1 MEVEV
6 EVEVMRVAVVTEL
19 TVIFHDFSLFTLFH
33 YQCPDI
39 YYTSFHLFHNYVIF
53 CVSLL
58 LFIKV
63 FVCFSKS
70 FDCSLL
76 LASQQNFIILYNFLC
91 FILTSADL
99 RGFNNIKT

>member
-1 MEVEV
+1 MVAMIVSRVEVEVEV
-6 EVEVMRVAVVTEL
+6 EVEVMRVTVVTEL

-58 LFIKV
+58 LFIHA
-63 FVCFSKS
+63 FYIC
-70 FDCSLL
+70 
-76 LASQQNFIILYNFLC
+76 
-91 FILTSADL
+91 LTNVHLMMNSWI
-99 RGFNNIKT
+99 FYI